1 MLNLSRGP
9 AVHSPRAQ
17 CDKLVYQRRMQQV
30 LEREPNLV
38 VHQAEAVALLTDPA
52 HERITGVQT
61 QFGDLWECRTVVVA
75 TGTFLG
81 AKLHYGMQDFP
92 GGRAGDSAANALTQ
106 CLAGDLGLEL
116 GRLKTGTPPRVL
128 ASTLDLDALERQ
140 ESDAPRGLFS
150 FREPSPDT
158 TLPRLGGDRDLE
170 RLPCYLTHSTEET
183 ARLIEQNLDQSPLY
197 GGRIQGIGTRYCPSF
212 EDKVVRFPEHRTH
225 LIYLEPEGVFTDEY
239 YLNGISTSLPPAVQ
253 RAMVRS
259 LPGLEHAHITRY
271 AYAIEYDFVFP
282 HQLRNDLS
290 VRHWPNLFL
299 AGQINGTSGY
309 EEAAGQGL
317 VAGVNAARLAAGT
330 EKPLVLK
337 RDQAYVGVM
346 IDDLVTKDIIEPY
359 RLFTSRA
366 EHRLLLRQD
375 NADLRLAPLG
385 YDLGLVPRTE
395 FDRVKALEEE
405 IRTVRERLEQTQQGG
420 NTQWE
425 ILRRP
430 GTDYL
435 KDLVS
440 PPRVSDRAREQL
452 QILARYEG
460 YIAREDRQARS
471 LRELGA
477 VLIPDT
483 LDFDK
488 VTGLGTEARTKLNRF
503 RPASLAQAA
512 RIDGVTPAD
521 IALLQIHLRRI
532 AGT

>member
-1 MLNLSRGP
+1 
-9 AVHSPRAQ
+9 
-17 CDKLVYQRRMQQV
+17 
-30 LEREPNLV
+30 
-38 VHQAEAVALLTDPA
+38 
-52 HERITGVQT
+52 
-61 QFGDLWECRTVVVA
+61 
-75 TGTFLG
+75 
-81 AKLHYGMQDFP
+81 
-92 GGRAGDSAANALTQ
+92 
-106 CLAGDLGLEL
+106 
-116 GRLKTGTPPRVL
+116 
-128 ASTLDLDALERQ
+128 
-140 ESDAPRGLFS
+140 
-150 FREPSPDT
+150 
-158 TLPRLGGDRDLE
+158 
-170 RLPCYLTHSTEET
+170 
-183 ARLIEQNLDQSPLY
+183 
-197 GGRIQGIGTRYCPSF
+197 
-212 EDKVVRFPEHRTH
+212 
-225 LIYLEPEGVFTDEY
+225 
-239 YLNGISTSLPPAVQ
+239 
-253 RAMVRS
+253 
-259 LPGLEHAHITRY
+259 
-271 AYAIEYDFVFP
+271 
-282 HQLRNDLS
+282 
-290 VRHWPNLFL
+290 
-299 AGQINGTSGY
+299 
-309 EEAAGQGL
+309 
-317 VAGVNAARLAAGT
+317 VNAARLAAGK